1 MQTVA
6 SIECIIQQKQD
17 RVDAIISRH
26 GSGVR
31 PSYVSADLAILYQ
44 YIRDAECC
52 ADVLRLGPI
61 TAAAIHKKPL
71 DDVYA
76 WLNQN
81 QEGS

>member
-1 MQTVA
+1 METVA
-6 SIECIIQQKQD
+6 SIEDTIKYKQE

-31 PSYVSADLAILYQ
+31 PSHVSTDIAILNQ

-61 TAAAIHKKPL
+61 TAAAIHQRPL
-71 DDVYA
+71 NEVYA

-81 QEGS
+81 QEGN